1 MQKENFVLL
10 GIDFNDQKE
19 RKKKKKKK
27 KKKEEKPT
35 SGAYME
41 QQITPAHNSQ
51 NKYFPSICQL
61 IIWNAVIP

>member
-61 IIWNAVIP
+61 II

>member
-27 KKKEEKPT
+27 KNKEEKPT

-61 IIWNAVIP
+61 II

>member
-19 RKKKKKKK
+19 RKKKKK